1 MSQLYISRS
10 HVRKSLMRATTT
22 RLWVTL
28 ASPLVALGIL
38 AAASPDMLR
47 NPLALAAAIVAVP
60 LIVFWI
66 ATMAICRPAVKCPN
80 CENSLWGIGTL
91 ALKPNDTKIKDDVN
105 ACPYC
110 GAVFI

>member
-10 HVRKSLMRATTT
+10 HVRKSLTRASAT
-22 RLWVTL
+22 RMWITL

-47 NPLALAAAIVAVP
+47 NPFALAGAIVLVP
-60 LIVFWI
+60 VVVFWI
-66 ATMAICRPAVKCPN
+66 ATMAICRPAVKCPS
-80 CENSLWGIGTL
+80 CEASLWGIGTFTW
-91 ALKPNDTKIKDDVN
+91 KPNDTKIKDDVS